1 MKLIIQIP
9 CFNEEAT
16 LPGTLADLPTT
27 LPGIDQIEVLI
38 IDDGST
44 DQTIEVARRLGVD
57 HIIRNKRN
65 MGLARTF
72 QRGLDA
78 CLDAGADIVVN
89 TDGDNQYVGADIAK
103 LVAPILAGEADIVIG
118 DRRPAD
124 NPEFSALK
132 RRLQKLGSGVVTTLA
147 GVNVPDS
154 VSGFRAISRD
164 AARQLNIVSGFSY
177 TTEMVIQAGKRG
189 IAMTSVPVR
198 TNSKTRDSRLFTSL
212 PGFIGRSATTMIR
225 TYAMY
230 KPLRVFFFTGLAVSL
245 VGVWPL
251 LRFLWFYAHGEG
263 GGHIQSLVIG
273 GALLTVGS
281 VCFMIALIADLVAVN
296 RQLLE
301 RVLYRVGR
309 IENARGTT
317 PVSPS
322 RSGPAGL
329 QRRSESECHFDP

>member
-16 LPGTLADLPTT
+16 LPATLADLPRDIA
-27 LPGIDQIEVLI
+27 GIDVIEVLI

-44 DQTIEVARRLGVD
+44 DRTLEVARAHGVD

-65 MGLARTF
+65 VGLARSF

-78 CLDAGADIVVN
+78 CLDAGADLIVN
-89 TDGDNQYVGADIAK
+89 TDGDNQYVGADIVL

-118 DRRPAD
+118 DRRPAH

-132 RRLQKLGSGVVTTLA
+132 RKLQGVGSGVVATLA
-147 GVNVPDS
+147 GVTVPDS
-154 VSGFRAISRD
+154 VSGFRALSKD

-189 IAMTSVPVR
+189 IAITSVPIR
-198 TNSKTRDSRLFTSL
+198 TNPSTRESRLFKSM
-212 PGFIGRSATTMIR
+212 PGFIGRSAATMIR

-230 KPLRVFFFTGLAVSL
+230 KPLRVFFFAGLAL
-245 VGVWPL
+245 TLIGAWPL
-251 LRFLWFYAHGEG
+251 LRFLWFYAQGEG
-263 GGHIQSLVIG
+263 AGHIQSLVIG
-273 GALLTVGS
+273 GALLTMGS
-281 VCFMIALIADLVAVN
+281 VSFMIALIADLMAVN

-301 RVLYRVGR
+301 RILHRLNTQADR
-309 IENARGTT
+309 
-317 PVSPS
+317 
-322 RSGPAGL
+322 
-329 QRRSESECHFDP
+329 QRQQP